1 MHSYQ
6 AYLILW
12 HGEWSE
18 SMNGMNTINS
28 IFVFKDLEQEPLNE
42 GPEITFY
49 QVSSLEL
56 DQYQLK

>member
-1 MHSYQ
+1 
-6 AYLILW
+6 
-12 HGEWSE
+12 
-18 SMNGMNTINS
+18 MNGMNTINS

-56 DQYQLK
+56 DQYQLKVCFVMIKSSYNYRIL

>member
-1 MHSYQ
+1 
-6 AYLILW
+6 
-12 HGEWSE
+12 
-18 SMNGMNTINS
+18 MNGMNTINS